1 MASVKRYAKMKLL
14 FLASNSER
22 RSALLTQLGLH
33 FQVLSPT
40 VEELEISA
48 GTDAQII
55 KAVEENAL
63 RKAQSVQSTQ
73 DGLIISGDTLVVT
86 RDNQVLGKPQTD
98 EEAFDMLQQLNGTW
112 HRVISAVAVID
123 TTTEKSL
130 VSHIWSR
137 VRFHNMPHEV
147 IRQYISTDEPI
158 GKAGGY
164 AIQGLG
170 GFLVEEVEGSFTAV
184 VGMPFEILVP
194 LLSGFDV
201 QIWHYWKS

>member
-1 MASVKRYAKMKLL
+1 MKLL

-22 RSALLTQLGLH
+22 RSTLLTQLGLQ
-33 FQVLSPT
+33 FQVFSPT
-40 VEELEISA
+40 VKEIEISA

-55 KAVEENAL
+55 QTVEKNAL
-63 RKAQSVQSTQ
+63 RKAQSVRLTQ

-86 RDNQVLGKPQTD
+86 RNNQVLGKPQTG
-98 EEAFDMLQQLNGTW
+98 EEAFEMLQQLNGTW
-112 HRVISAVAVID
+112 HRVISEVAIVD
-123 TTTEKSL
+123 TTTENSS

-137 VRFHNMPHEV
+137 VRFHNIPPDV
-147 IRQYISTDEPI
+147 IRQYVSTAEPL

-170 GFLVEEVEGSFTAV
+170 GFPVEKVEGSFTAV

-194 LLSGFDV
+194 LLSEFDV

>member
-1 MASVKRYAKMKLL
+1 MKLL
-14 FLASNSER
+14 FLASNSQR
-22 RSALLTQLGLH
+22 RSSLLTQLGLQ

-40 VEELEISA
+40 VEETEISA

-55 KAVEENAL
+55 KVVQDNAL
-63 RKAQSVQSTQ
+63 RKAQSVKSTQ

-98 EEAFDMLQQLNGTW
+98 DEAIEMLQQLSGTW

-123 TTTEKSL
+123 TTTEKSS

-137 VRFHNMPHEV
+137 VCFHTIPLEV
-147 IRQYISTDEPI
+147 IQQYVSTTEPI

-170 GFLVEEVEGSFTAV
+170 GFLVEKVEGSFTAV

-194 LLSGFDV
+194 LLSEFDV

>member
-1 MASVKRYAKMKLL
+1 MKLI

-22 RSALLTQLGLH
+22 RSSLLTQLGLQ
-33 FQVLSPT
+33 FQILSPK
-40 VEELEISA
+40 VEKIKISA
-48 GTDAQII
+48 GTDAQIV
-55 KAVEENAL
+55 KTVEENAL
-63 RKAQSVQSTQ
+63 RKVHSVQSTQ

-98 EEAFDMLQQLNGTW
+98 EEALDMLIQLNGTW
-112 HRVISAVAVID
+112 HRVISAVAIFD
-123 TTTEKSL
+123 TTTEKSS

-137 VRFHNMPHEV
+137 VRFYNMPLEV
-147 IRQYISTDEPI
+147 IRQYVSTAESL

-184 VGMPFEILVP
+184 VGMPFEVLVP
-194 LLSGFDV
+194 LLSEFDV

>member
-1 MASVKRYAKMKLL
+1 MKLL

-22 RSALLTQLGLH
+22 RSSLLTQLGLQ
-33 FQVLSPT
+33 FQVLSPII
-40 VEELEISA
+40 EEIEISA

-55 KAVEENAL
+55 KTVEENAL
-63 RKAQSVQSTQ
+63 RKAHSVQSTQ

-86 RDNQVLGKPQTD
+86 RENQVLGKPLTD
-98 EEAFDMLQQLNGTW
+98 EEALDMLRKLNGTW
-112 HRVISAVAVID
+112 HRVISSVAILD
-123 TTTEKSL
+123 TTTENSS

-137 VRFHNMPHEV
+137 VRFYNMPLEV
-147 IRQYISTDEPI
+147 IRQYVSTAEPI

-194 LLSGFDV
+194 LLSEFDV
-201 QIWHYWKS
+201 QIWNYWKS

>member
-1 MASVKRYAKMKLL
+1 MKLL
-14 FLASNSER
+14 FLASKSRR
-22 RSALLTQLGLH
+22 RSSLLTQLGLQ

-40 VEELEISA
+40 VEEIEISA

-55 KAVEENAL
+55 KVVQDNAL
-63 RKAQSVQSTQ
+63 RKAQSVKSTQ

-86 RDNQVLGKPQTD
+86 KDNQVLGKPQTD
-98 EEAFDMLQQLNGTW
+98 EEAIEMLQELNGAW
-112 HRVISAVAVID
+112 HRVISAVAIVD
-123 TTTEKSL
+123 STTEKSS

-137 VRFHNMPHEV
+137 VCFHNIPLEV
-147 IRQYISTDEPI
+147 IRQYVSTAEPI

-170 GFLVEEVEGSFTAV
+170 GFLVEKVEGSFTAV

-194 LLSGFDV
+194 LLSEFDV
-201 QIWHYWKS
+201 QIWQYWKS

>member
-1 MASVKRYAKMKLL
+1 MKLL
-14 FLASNSER
+14 FLASNSQR
-22 RSALLTQLGLH
+22 RSSLLTQLGLQ

-40 VEELEISA
+40 LEETEISA

-55 KAVEENAL
+55 KVVQDNAL
-63 RKAQSVQSTQ
+63 RKAQSVKSTQ

-98 EEAFDMLQQLNGTW
+98 DEAIEMLQQLSGTW
-112 HRVISAVAVID
+112 HRIISAVAVID
-123 TTTEKSL
+123 TTTEKSS

-137 VRFHNMPHEV
+137 VCFHTIPLEV
-147 IRQYISTDEPI
+147 IQQYVSTTEPI

-170 GFLVEEVEGSFTAV
+170 GFLVEKVEGSFTAV

-194 LLSGFDV
+194 LLSEFDV

>member
-1 MASVKRYAKMKLL
+1 MVLAKRDAIMKLL

-22 RSALLTQLGLH
+22 RSSLLTQLGLQ

-55 KAVEENAL
+55 KTVEENAL

-123 TTTEKSL
+123 TTTENSS

-137 VRFHNMPHEV
+137 VHFHNLSPEV
-147 IRQYISTDEPI
+147 IRQYISTNEPI

-184 VGMPFEILVP
+184 VGMPFELLVP
-194 LLSGFDV
+194 LLSEFGV

>member
-1 MASVKRYAKMKLL
+1 MKLL

-22 RSALLTQLGLH
+22 RSSLLTQLGLQ
-33 FQVLSPT
+33 FQILSPT
-40 VEELEISA
+40 VEEIEISA

-55 KAVEENAL
+55 KTVEDNAL

-86 RDNQVLGKPQTD
+86 RDNQVLGKPQTH
-98 EEAFDMLQQLNGTW
+98 EEAIDMLQQLNGTW
-112 HRVISAVAVID
+112 HRVISAVAIID
-123 TTTEKSL
+123 TTTENAS

-137 VRFHNMPHEV
+137 VRFYNMPLDV
-147 IRQYISTDEPI
+147 IRQYVSTNEPI

-170 GFLVEEVEGSFTAV
+170 GFLVEKVEGSFTAV
-184 VGMPFEILVP
+184 VGMPFEVLVP
-194 LLSGFDV
+194 LLSEFDI